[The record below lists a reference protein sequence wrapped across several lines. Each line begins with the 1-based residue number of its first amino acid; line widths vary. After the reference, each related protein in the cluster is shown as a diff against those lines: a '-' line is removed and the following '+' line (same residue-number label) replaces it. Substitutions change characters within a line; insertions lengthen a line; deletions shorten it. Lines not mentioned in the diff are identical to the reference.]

1 MNLVI
6 RNHHYILFLGIFGS
20 CILLDS
26 VLPFYLMLIYLT
38 LGNTLLLSF
47 NKLKSDEIKIYN
59 ISFSVSIFFY
69 FISLLFL
76 IYLNDDS
83 QIDSDSLNFFNLSTK
98 FEEFE
103 LFTLRIFS
111 EGSLAIVI
119 WKKIYN
125 FFEIIGFKKEFYVGI
140 FFNIFLFSFSSFFI
154 LRISKLVNNM
164 NTKKINNLIF
174 FYSFSGL
181 LILFSNFH
189 IRDIFIFFFFNLM
202 VYLFLYSKVFYIK
215 LFIPIS
221 LILSLIFGII
231 LFYLRTEYFALPFL
245 VFISF
250 LLEKPILKFI
260 NSNNKVIPALSFLFI
275 CVILFFFIV
284 NTQLFDLLKSGYE
297 GYRSSNENVQALN
310 NSQSLATILIIN
322 QPLLIRYLLGLVYFI
337 FNPIPFWSGL
347 FSGSYYLFL
356 KSLHVIMMY
365 FLVPVFYLKLLQKSF
380 YTKHLLSLLIIFFI
394 CYSSIVLTSLEL
406 RHLGTFLGL
415 FFIFVSDF
423 DFKSNKKIYKK
434 TLKFFLLSIL
444 FVHLLWIIIK
454 FI

>member
-6 RNHHYILFLGIFGS
+6 RNHHYILFLGILGS
-20 CILLDS
+20 CVLLNS
-26 VLPFYLMLIYLT
+26 VLPFYLMLFYLT
-38 LGNTLLLSF
+38 LGNFFLLFF
-47 NKLKSDEIKIYN
+47 NKLNSDDIKIYN

-76 IYLNDDS
+76 IYFNDDS
-83 QIDSDSLNFFNLSTK
+83 QLDSDALNFFNLSTK
-98 FEEFE
+98 FEEFD
-103 LFTLRIFS
+103 LITLRIFS
-111 EGSLAIVI
+111 EGSLAIII

-125 FFEIIGFKKEFYVGI
+125 FFEIVGFKKEFYVGI
-140 FFNIFLFSFSSFFI
+140 FFNIFLFSFSSFLI
-154 LRISKLVNNM
+154 LKISKLVNNM

-181 LILFSNFH
+181 LIFFANSH

-202 VYLFLYSKVFYIK
+202 VYFFLYCKVFYKK

-221 LILSLIFGII
+221 LILSVIFGII
-231 LFYLRTEYFALPFL
+231 FFYLRTEYLALPVL

-250 LLEKPILKFI
+250 LIEKPILKFI
-260 NSNNKVIPALSFLFI
+260 NSTNKVIPALTFLFI
-275 CVILFFFIV
+275 CVISILFIV
-284 NTQLFDLLKSGYE
+284 NTQIFEFLKSGYD
-297 GYRSSNENVQALN
+297 GYRLANENVQSLN

-322 QPLLIRYLLGLVYFI
+322 QPLIIRYFLGLVYFI
-337 FNPIPFWSGL
+337 FNPIPFWSGF

-365 FLVPVFYLKLLQKSF
+365 FLVPVFYLKLLKKSF
-380 YTKHLLSLLIIFFI
+380 YSKHLLSLFIIFFI
-394 CYSSIVLTSLEL
+394 GYSSIVLTSLEL

-415 FFIFVSDF
+415 FFILVSDF
-423 DFKSNKKIYKK
+423 DFKSNKNIYKK
-434 TLKFFLLSIL
+434 TLNFFLLSIL